1 MNVASTSLLHT
12 LEEND
17 RVWSEYEESIRVEA
31 RESVENFKMRGSW
44 QSDTEYWVYYEL
56 NKFDYEEM
64 VEKRREKAVRE
75 GFDYWWQGES
85 SRNRGDLT
93 IALACYL
100 KGLEAIRPAINEDLI
115 CSVEGKDMDVGHELY
130 NSLLN
135 LFRGIT
141 IRTTPGTVEG
151 RAFQGVDA
159 PVSVHVEREGVPLRN
174 VALSCQFVSGDGVLS
189 KELVTDESGN
199 ADLYIR
205 NITSKEPGQEIA
217 IVLNKSL
224 FASLE
229 KSVYKG
235 MLKSVQEVM
244 PQGRVNVSVKKMSV
258 KAFLEVKDGADQVLK
273 RVVSSLLTNSYF
285 DLAESP
291 SQADVLV
298 LVKTEFR
305 KGEEIPG
312 EMYNLTAYYTTVNID
327 IVNNRSNADIL
338 HYGIDEM
345 RSLAP
350 AKNSLTAARNAAMT
364 SVSKRLRQELEK
376 ELLKYLLKYGHRN
389 FDFKEGRDVIQMN
402 VADVILS
409 TLDAQELHFQTEVY
423 RKMLDTYREQ
433 RAELGEGV
441 EVPAHLFINHP
452 DPAVC
457 NAAVDILT
465 SDDNYVPSK
474 LWEQKEVHVESVEE
488 ILAQGVPKAVILYKS
503 NAIKKLI
510 DEQMQR
516 LASGQLTEEEE
527 LEATTL
533 INTLNC
539 EKTNIS
545 HKVQRTIL

>member
-1 MNVASTSLLHT
+1 VPEPQVDFTKGVA
-12 LEEND
+12 
-17 RVWSEYEESIRVEA
+17 A
-31 RESVENFKMRGSW
+31 GSA
-44 QSDTEYWVYYEL
+44 T
-56 NKFDYEEM
+56 
-64 VEKRREKAVRE
+64 
-75 GFDYWWQGES
+75 
-85 SRNRGDLT
+85 
-93 IALACYL
+93 
-100 KGLEAIRPAINEDLI
+100 
-115 CSVEGKDMDVGHELY
+115 
-130 NSLLN
+130 
-135 LFRGIT
+135 
-141 IRTTPGTVEG
+141 
-151 RAFQGVDA
+151 
-159 PVSVHVEREGVPLRN
+159 
-174 VALSCQFVSGDGVLS
+174 
-189 KELVTDESGN
+189 
-199 ADLYIR
+199 
-205 NITSKEPGQEIA
+205 
-217 IVLNKSL
+217 
-224 FASLE
+224 
-229 KSVYKG
+229 
-235 MLKSVQEVM
+235 
-244 PQGRVNVSVKKMSV
+244 
-258 KAFLEVKDGADQVLK
+258 
-273 RVVSSLLTNSYF
+273 
-285 DLAESP
+285 
-291 SQADVLV
+291 
-298 LVKTEFR
+298 
-305 KGEEIPG
+305 
-312 EMYNLTAYYTTVNID
+312 
-327 IVNNRSNADIL
+327 
-338 HYGIDEM
+338 
-345 RSLAP
+345 
-350 AKNSLTAARNAAMT
+350 
-364 SVSKRLRQELEK
+364 QELEK

-474 LWEQKEVHVESVEE
+474 LWKQKEVHVESVEE

>member
-1 MNVASTSLLHT
+1 MGLIDRATVDRIYAAADIVEIIGDYVT
-12 LEEND
+12 LKRKGVNYQACCPFHNEKTPSFVVSPSKGVFKCFGCGKAGNAVTFVMEHEGI
-17 RVWSEYEESIRVEA
+17 SYPEA
-31 RESVENFKMRGSW
+31 
-44 QSDTEYWVYYEL
+44 L
-56 NKFDYEEM
+56 
-64 VEKRREKAVRE
+64 KAVAKRYGIE
-75 GFDYWWQGES
+75 VQEYIKANEVDFITFKAQLLMKDAQNDPIK
-85 SRNRGDLT
+85 RAALIGDMVQ
-93 IALACYL
+93 
-100 KGLEAIRPAINEDLI
+100 
-115 CSVEGKDMDVGHELY
+115 S
-130 NSLLN
+130 
-135 LFRGIT
+135 IT
-141 IRTTPGTVEG
+141 QIPDSIQR
-151 RAFQGVDA
+151 
-159 PVSVHVEREGVPLRN
+159 
-174 VALSCQFVSGDGVLS
+174 
-189 KELVTDESGN
+189 
-199 ADLYIR
+199 
-205 NITSKEPGQEIA
+205 
-217 IVLNKSL
+217 
-224 FASLE
+224 
-229 KSVYKG
+229 SVYVKECARL
-235 MLKSVQEVM
+235 MDIDERVLVEEVA
-244 PQGRVNVSVKKMSV
+244 R
-258 KAFLEVKDGADQVLK
+258 K
-273 RVVSSLLTNSYF
+273 RVVQTGGGREASDFIRRQQMRQRS
-285 DLAESP
+285 EE
-291 SQADVLV
+291 QAAVPEPQVDF
-298 LVKTEFR
+298 T
-305 KGEEIPG
+305 KG
-312 EMYNLTAYYTTVNID
+312 V
-327 IVNNRSNADIL
+327 
-338 HYGIDEM
+338 
-345 RSLAP
+345 
-350 AKNSLTAARNAAMT
+350 AAGSAT
-364 SVSKRLRQELEK
+364 QELEK

>member
-1 MNVASTSLLHT
+1 MTDMAASVLARLKNKAKAGGISYQQCLQLFFQ
-12 LEEND
+12 EEFLRKLSASKYKDNL
-17 RVWSEYEESIRVEA
+17 I
-31 RESVENFKMRGSW
+31 
-44 QSDTEYWVYYEL
+44 
-56 NKFDYEEM
+56 
-64 VEKRREKAVRE
+64 
-75 GFDYWWQGES
+75 
-85 SRNRGDLT
+85 
-93 IALACYL
+93 L
-100 KGLEAIRPAINEDLI
+100 KGGLFIYTLTNFESRATIDVDFMLRGLSNDMVRMDEIIAEILAVPTGNDFITFKAQLLMKDAQNDPIKRAALI
-115 CSVEGKDMDVGHELY
+115 GDMVQ
-130 NSLLN
+130 S
-135 LFRGIT
+135 IT
-141 IRTTPGTVEG
+141 QIPDSIQR
-151 RAFQGVDA
+151 
-159 PVSVHVEREGVPLRN
+159 
-174 VALSCQFVSGDGVLS
+174 
-189 KELVTDESGN
+189 
-199 ADLYIR
+199 
-205 NITSKEPGQEIA
+205 
-217 IVLNKSL
+217 
-224 FASLE
+224 
-229 KSVYKG
+229 SVYVKECARL
-235 MLKSVQEVM
+235 MDIDERVLVEEVA
-244 PQGRVNVSVKKMSV
+244 R
-258 KAFLEVKDGADQVLK
+258 K
-273 RVVSSLLTNSYF
+273 RVVQTGGGREASDFIRRQQMRQRS
-285 DLAESP
+285 EE
-291 SQADVLV
+291 QAAVPEPQVDF
-298 LVKTEFR
+298 T
-305 KGEEIPG
+305 KG
-312 EMYNLTAYYTTVNID
+312 V
-327 IVNNRSNADIL
+327 
-338 HYGIDEM
+338 
-345 RSLAP
+345 
-350 AKNSLTAARNAAMT
+350 AAGSAT
-364 SVSKRLRQELEK
+364 QELEK

-474 LWEQKEVHVESVEE
+474 LWKQKEVHVESVEE